1 METTPSRRTRLRL
14 KRRLQANWVWIRD
27 VLIEFTKR
35 FFSGYARS
43 SSLNIFVKNNSVK
56 TILLVVL
63 E

>member
-1 METTPSRRTRLRL
+1 MGATPSRHTRLRL

-35 FFSGYARS
+35 FFSGFARS
-43 SSLNIFVKNNSVK
+43 SSLNFFFKNKSVK

-63 E
+63 K

>member
-1 METTPSRRTRLRL
+1 MGTTPSRRTRLRL

-43 SSLNIFVKNNSVK
+43 SALNIFVKNNSVK

-63 E
+63 K